1 MNPKELVAVSKAT
14 FGELGRDDVSMLAA
28 ALTYYSFFS
37 LFPLI
42 LLAIIVAGLLVKPE
56 DASNFIFTQVAAVAP
71 GSTALMSDAMDKAFQ
86 NRNNAGWLALI
97 GVVTLAFS
105 ASNAFS
111 TLYKAVN
118 RAWNTEHRPSIVMD
132 KVISFAMMAAAAVI
146 ALASLL
152 SSAILTSI
160 RAFTQSRIGKVPGEQ
175 VFFQFLSLGVSLVLV
190 FLVLLL
196 MYRFLPRTYVR
207 LKDVWLGAALAAV
220 AWTLTKELFSV
231 FLGSSLQ
238 NYDAIYGTVGAVI
251 VLLTWIYISSL
262 IILTGAE
269 FASETNRY
277 RRLNSP
283 VEKSQSKKTGTETSP
298 WF

>member
-1 MNPKELVAVSKAT
+1 MNPKELVAVTKAT
-14 FGELGRDDVSMLAA
+14 FGELGRDDISLLAA

-37 LFPLI
+37 LFPMI

-71 GSTALMSDAMDKAFQ
+71 GSTSLLSDAMDKAFQ

-111 TLYKAVN
+111 TLYKAIN

-132 KVISFAMMAAAAVI
+132 KVISFAMMVVAAAV

-160 RAFTQSRIGKVPGEQ
+160 RSFTQSRIGTVPGEQ
-175 VFFQFLSLGVSLVLV
+175 IFFQFLSLGLSLVLV
-190 FLVLLL
+190 FGVLLL

-207 LKDVWLGAALAAV
+207 LSDVWLGALLAAV
-220 AWTLTKELFSV
+220 GWTLTKELFSI
-231 FLGSSLQ
+231 FLGSSFQ
-238 NYDAIYGTVGAVI
+238 TYDAVYGTVGAVI
-251 VLLTWIYISSL
+251 ALLTWIYISSL

-277 RRLNSP
+277 RRLNSAA
-283 VEKSQSKKTGTETSP
+283 EKTQAKEQSTETSP